1 MAAQHTLEIL
11 EHLRP
16 SDFIKVSNAL
26 AQLGLQD
33 AGLKSALCR
42 VAVEK
47 LEETWAQQ
55 FRDAVNPVTI
65 GFLWDDEV
73 TAYLLESGP
82 RMIWH

>member
-1 MAAQHTLEIL
+1 M
-11 EHLRP
+11 
-16 SDFIKVSNAL
+16 SNAL

-33 AGLKSALCR
+33 AGLKSTLCR